1 MEVVRETGLT
11 FSYSLSTVFVYYF
24 ILYLVY
30 TIGVRRKSPAFLA
43 TVLHVSLSLSLP
55 SIIAGRG
62 GRRCDPGS
70 EFRVGRRDRRRCAKI
85 MYGMK
90 KKREEKKYRYVLCS
104 SHQIVVSPPVRY
116 MLYVPGYDTIGG
128 QSNQGCLRLCV
139 RS

>member
-62 GRRCDPGS
+62 GRRARYVTPAGS
-70 EFRVGRRDRRRCAKI
+70 ERTEGEVTAV
-85 MYGMK
+85 Y
-90 KKREEKKYRYVLCS
+90 
-104 SHQIVVSPPVRY
+104 Q
-116 MLYVPGYDTIGG
+116 VPGTWYLVC
-128 QSNQGCLRLCV
+128 S
-139 RS
+139 